1 MRSAFRPQA
10 PRYPE
15 DWTDF
20 PAGELIKQAITQ
32 VCDDYTQRIFGYH
45 FVKLGSLSA
54 QIPLEQSPI
63 RNIISQVPISSVHW
77 DKAETHNDEIASSAE
92 QGERTQHSDSDK
104 PVSAKSGASNVASPR
119 VVGQSHRLPFSENS
133 IDGFLLANEL
143 DFAQDPHEILREVDR
158 VITQSGYVII
168 SGFNPLSLAGIAKF
182 LPVKRDNKLHDARFF
197 TSYRIKDWLQLL
209 GFEIVEQRQIM
220 FSTLF
225 FQPRWEYSKNIQH
238 YLSTYFPWCS
248 AMYVILAR
256 KRVIPMTAIRPK
268 LQLKRQFSPVG
279 AASARTSSY
288 NKAKSWDTHSFRL
301 SRNLS
306 WNLDTHHYYYFWPTK
321 KAALRLSTRL
331 SNFIAVSLPKA
342 ATPYYLTRIPGNAP
356 SCGSKI

>member
-1 MRSAFRPQA
+1 MRSAFRSQA

-20 PAGELIKQAITQ
+20 PAGEQIKQAITQ

-54 QIPLEQSPI
+54 QIPLKQSPI
-63 RNIISQVPISSVHW
+63 RNIISQVPFSAMRVSS
-77 DKAETHNDEIASSAE
+77 DNLSDSASSSAE
-92 QGERTQHSDSDK
+92 GREGAKHQHGKLSDATLSDSHTSTGKDSS
-104 PVSAKSGASNVASPR
+104 VSPK
-119 VVGQSHRLPFSENS
+119 VVGQSHQLPFSENS

-238 YLSTYFPWCS
+238 YLSAYFPWCS

-256 KRVIPMTAIRPK
+256 KRVMPMTAIRPK

-279 AASARTSSY
+279 AASARTQSY
-288 NKAKSWDTHSFRL
+288 NKTKS
-301 SRNLS
+301 
-306 WNLDTHHYYYFWPTK
+306 
-321 KAALRLSTRL
+321 
-331 SNFIAVSLPKA
+331 
-342 ATPYYLTRIPGNAP
+342 
-356 SCGSKI
+356 

>member
-1 MRSAFRPQA
+1 MRSAFRSQA

-20 PAGELIKQAITQ
+20 PAGEQIKQAITQ

-54 QIPLEQSPI
+54 QIPLKQSPI
-63 RNIISQVPISSVHW
+63 RNIISQVPFSAMHVSNDNLSDSASSNAEGIEDAKHQHGKLSDAILSSTLSDSHTFSGKDSSV
-77 DKAETHNDEIASSAE
+77 
-92 QGERTQHSDSDK
+92 
-104 PVSAKSGASNVASPR
+104 SPKI
-119 VVGQSHRLPFSENS
+119 VGQSHQLPFSENS

-225 FQPRWEYSKNIQH
+225 FEQRWDYSKNIQH
-238 YLSTYFPWCS
+238 WLSAYLPWCS

-256 KRVIPMTAIRPK
+256 KRVMPMTAIRPK

-288 NKAKSWDTHSFRL
+288 NKAK
-301 SRNLS
+301 N
-306 WNLDTHHYYYFWPTK
+306 
-321 KAALRLSTRL
+321 
-331 SNFIAVSLPKA
+331 
-342 ATPYYLTRIPGNAP
+342 
-356 SCGSKI
+356 

>member
-1 MRSAFRPQA
+1 MRSAFRSQA

-20 PAGELIKQAITQ
+20 PAGEQIKQAITQ

-54 QIPLEQSPI
+54 QIPLKQSPI
-63 RNIISQVPISSVHW
+63 RNIISQVPYSAMHVSR
-77 DKAETHNDEIASSAE
+77 DKLSDSAISSAE
-92 QGERTQHSDSDK
+92 GMEGVNSSSQSLEDAKHQHGKLSD
-104 PVSAKSGASNVASPR
+104 ATLSNTLTDSHTFLGKDSSASPKI
-119 VVGQSHRLPFSENS
+119 VGQSHQLPFSENS

-238 YLSTYFPWCS
+238 YLSAYFPWCS

-256 KRVIPMTAIRPK
+256 KRVMPMTAIRPK

-288 NKAKSWDTHSFRL
+288 NK
-301 SRNLS
+301 
-306 WNLDTHHYYYFWPTK
+306 TK
-321 KAALRLSTRL
+321 
-331 SNFIAVSLPKA
+331 N
-342 ATPYYLTRIPGNAP
+342 
-356 SCGSKI
+356 

>member
-1 MRSAFRPQA
+1 MRSAFHSQA

-20 PAGELIKQAITQ
+20 PAGEQIKQAITQ

-54 QIPLEQSPI
+54 QIPLKQSPI
-63 RNIISQVPISSVHW
+63 RNIISQVPLSTMHL
-77 DKAETHNDEIASSAE
+77 EHDEVSESANNS
-92 QGERTQHSDSDK
+92 GERTESVDS
-104 PVSAKSGASNVASPR
+104 SASPKI
-119 VVGQSHRLPFSENS
+119 VGQSHQLPFSENS

-168 SGFNPLSLAGIAKF
+168 SGFNPLSLAGIAKY

-225 FQPRWEYSKNIQH
+225 FEQRWDYAKNIQQ

-248 AMYVILAR
+248 AVYVILAR
-256 KRVIPMTAIRPK
+256 KRVMPMTAIRPK

-288 NKAKSWDTHSFRL
+288 NKTKS
-301 SRNLS
+301 
-306 WNLDTHHYYYFWPTK
+306 
-321 KAALRLSTRL
+321 
-331 SNFIAVSLPKA
+331 
-342 ATPYYLTRIPGNAP
+342 
-356 SCGSKI
+356 